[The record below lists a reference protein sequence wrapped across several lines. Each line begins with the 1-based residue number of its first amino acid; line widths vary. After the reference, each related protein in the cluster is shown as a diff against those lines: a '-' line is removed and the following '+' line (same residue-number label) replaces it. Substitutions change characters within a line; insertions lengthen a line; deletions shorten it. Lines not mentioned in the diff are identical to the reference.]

1 MYCKVYALA
10 VCLCCEMKKPACGA
24 TTFLAM
30 KSKLKHFFMLSAITL
45 VAISCGSSMA
55 QPVSGLDVTLI
66 PARMLS
72 IAPKNTEQEIQTE
85 APLRLSKSQTTN
97 RTSTVN
103 H

>member
-1 MYCKVYALA
+1 
-10 VCLCCEMKKPACGA
+10 
-24 TTFLAM
+24 
-30 KSKLKHFFMLSAITL
+30 MLSAITL